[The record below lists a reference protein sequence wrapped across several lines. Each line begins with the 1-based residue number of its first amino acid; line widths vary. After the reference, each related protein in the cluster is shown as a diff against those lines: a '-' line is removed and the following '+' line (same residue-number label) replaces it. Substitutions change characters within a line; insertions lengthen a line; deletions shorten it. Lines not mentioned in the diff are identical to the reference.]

1 MLVMQGGEVIGTFVN
16 VIGVFLENKKNK
28 DFNVE
33 LTKFTNQ
40 YWKTIQ
46 VH

>member
-1 MLVMQGGEVIGTFVN
+1 MEPIVN
-16 VIGVFLENKKNK
+16 VKVVFLENKKIK
-28 DFNVE
+28 ILIKHVE